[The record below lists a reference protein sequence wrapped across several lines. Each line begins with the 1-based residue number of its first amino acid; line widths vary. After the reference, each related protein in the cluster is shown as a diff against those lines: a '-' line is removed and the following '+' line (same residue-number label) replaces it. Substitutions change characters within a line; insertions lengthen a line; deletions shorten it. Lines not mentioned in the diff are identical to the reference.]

1 MYLGWSFYEPLNGI
15 CYVHEELTE
24 REGLASAGRGLD
36 LDLDLALVLRVA
48 FPLKVE

>member
-1 MYLGWSFYEPLNGI
+1 MYLGWLLFQAVDGI
-15 CYVHEELTE
+15 RYVHEELTE

>member
-1 MYLGWSFYEPLNGI
+1 MYLGWPLYESLDGI
-15 CYVHEELTE
+15 RYVHEELTE

-48 FPLKVE
+48 FPLMVE